1 MNPPCFLLDE
11 NMPHRTIRKLLQQ
24 RASEMRVWVV
34 GQQGAPPLSAPDP
47 ELLVWIEEHH
57 CLLVTRNRASM
68 PGHLRD
74 HLATGRHIPG
84 ILIMPRRLTA
94 WQVADELHLVWGASQ
109 AGEFQDQIIYL
120 PVA

>member
-11 NMPHRTIRKLLQQ
+11 NMPHRAIRKLLRQ
-24 RASEMRVWVV
+24 REPNIHIWVV
-34 GQQGAPPLSAPDP
+34 GQQGAPSLGARDP
-47 ELLVWIEEHH
+47 ELLAWIEEHR

-74 HLATGRHIPG
+74 HLSAGSQIPG

-94 WQVADELHLVWGASQ
+94 WQVADELHLIWGASQ
-109 AGEFQDQIIYL
+109 PGEYQDQIVYL